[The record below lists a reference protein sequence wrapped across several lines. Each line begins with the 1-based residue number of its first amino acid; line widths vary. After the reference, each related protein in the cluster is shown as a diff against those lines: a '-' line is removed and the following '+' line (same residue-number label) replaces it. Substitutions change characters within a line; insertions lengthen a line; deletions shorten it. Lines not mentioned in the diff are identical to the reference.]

1 MLQKQKDR
9 AAMQKVLGKED
20 AEKPKPRT
28 IRDRIN
34 DLQHKQY
41 IKGAQI
47 FATQYTTMHKCAETN
62 NLSGLGHFLRTGD
75 VDARDRFDG
84 ASGFSG
90 SSPFFVSLAWR
101 SAMAA
106 VRPRLHVASRYKSM
120 SGTVCGTHSMRPLDR
135 LSGSTA

>member
-1 MLQKQKDR
+1 MR
-9 AAMQKVLGKED
+9 SSGRSSPSASAARRPL
-20 AEKPKPRT
+20 
-28 IRDRIN
+28 
-34 DLQHKQY
+34 
-41 IKGAQI
+41 
-47 FATQYTTMHKCAETN
+47 F
-62 NLSGLGHFLRTGD
+62 FF
-75 VDARDRFDG
+75 DARDRFDG